1 MLGAEAGE
9 SAFRLVR
16 EDNEASPLVT
26 ADDKAEELIKL
37 VSFDV
42 RKPFKADRRGLFT
55 PSGPATL
62 GAEPPA
68 ITEGVGADTPWEAGV
83 KGKGRPAKTDD
94 NGAEFGWLVEAAV
107 ELAEKERLV
116 KGAEVEANDSLEA
129 RVARGVVV
137 A

>member
-9 SAFRLVR
+9 SEFRLVR

-68 ITEGVGADTPWEAGV
+68 ITGVGLDTPWEAGV
-83 KGKGRPAKTDD
+83 KDKGRPAKTDD
-94 NGAEFGWLVEAAV
+94 NEAEFGLLVEAAV